1 MTSMDN
7 ATSKFF
13 FTKRPPW
20 LHGASWSNVKFVW
33 PPAFFTSAGA
43 QDGIRLG
50 GGNWDWEVSRN
61 SNVLLQK
68 LVLKEY
74 TGRFFSYN
82 SLLCNSKT
90 TSIICSSG
98 ELRSSF

>member
-13 FTKRPPW
+13 SRSGLPGSMERA
-20 LHGASWSNVKFVW
+20 GARSICM
-33 PPAFFTSAGA
+33 ATCIFTSAGA

-50 GGNWDWEVSRN
+50 ERNWDWEVSRN

-68 LVLKEY
+68 QVLKEY
-74 TGRFFSYN
+74 TVRFLSYN